1 MSKSV
6 VVSALFVTGLLLTGC
21 QVDTSKQDEIIESAE
36 SDAIYA
42 LEIAEK
48 ANARIDE
55 LEARVDEL
63 EATQ

>member
-1 MSKSV
+1 MPRTAV
-6 VVSALFVTGLLLTGC
+6 ALALLVTSLFLNGC

-48 ANARIDE
+48 ANARIAE

-63 EATQ
+63 EAAR